1 MTMHVVR
8 FAHPSTGAPAAGVSD
23 GSRVRVLDGTL
34 ADLLAGG
41 AAAFRAAVTGAVGS
55 GSDPGFDAG
64 ALRYLPPVDGN
75 TEVWAA
81 GVTYQR
87 SRQARIEESG
97 QASVYELVYDADR
110 PELFFKAPAWR
121 VAGPADPVRVRA
133 DSGNDVPEPELA
145 LVLAADGG
153 LVGYLVGDDLTS
165 RAIEGQNPLYLPQAK
180 IWRGSCALGPGI
192 RPAWEVPDASAL
204 RIELTIR
211 RGGEPVFT
219 GSASTGQLRRTLDE
233 LAGWLFAELDFPA
246 GAVLLTGTCIVP
258 GLSFTLRP
266 GDAVDITI
274 DQVGTLSNPVAAD

>member
-8 FAHPSTGAPAAGVSD
+8 FEHPSTGGPSVGVSD
-23 GSRVRVLDGTL
+23 GERVRVLDGTL

-41 AAAFRAAVTGAVGS
+41 AGAFRAAVEGAS
-55 GSDPGFDAG
+55 GASFPLAEVRLL
-64 ALRYLPPVDGN
+64 APVDGR

-87 SRQARIEESG
+87 SRQARVEESG

-145 LVLAADGG
+145 LVVAADGG
-153 LVGYLVGDDLTS
+153 LVGFTVGDDLTS
-165 RAIEGQNPLYLPQAK
+165 RAIEGENPLYLPQAK

-192 RPAWEVPDASAL
+192 RPAWEIADAGSL
-204 RIELTIR
+204 GIGLTISR
-211 RGGEPVFT
+211 AGEPVFT

-233 LAGWLFAELDFPA
+233 LAGWLYRELDFPS

-258 GLSFTLRP
+258 DLTFTLRP
-266 GDAVDITI
+266 ADTITITI
-274 DQVGTLSNPVAAD
+274 DQVGTLTHQVAG

>member
-1 MTMHVVR
+1 MSMHVVR
-8 FAHPSTGAPAAGVSD
+8 FAHPQTGKPAVGVSD
-23 GSRVRVLDGTL
+23 GRRVQPIDGTI

-41 AAAFRAAVTGAVGS
+41 ADGFRSALRRAGTIGGGFAA
-55 GSDPGFDAG
+55 D
-64 ALRYLPPVDGN
+64 ALRYLAPVDGH

-87 SRQARIEESG
+87 SRQARVEESG
-97 QASVYELVYDADR
+97 QASVYELVYDAER
-110 PELFFKAPAWR
+110 PELFYKAPAWR

-145 LVLAADGG
+145 LVLAADGA
-153 LVGYLVGDDLTS
+153 LVGFTVGDDLTS

-192 RPAWEVPDASAL
+192 RPAWEVTDATDL
-204 RIELTIR
+204 GIELTIAR
-211 RGGEPVFT
+211 AGEPVFT

-233 LAGWLFAELDFPA
+233 LAGWLFRELDHPA

-258 GLSFTLRP
+258 DLAFTLRP
-266 GDAVDITI
+266 ADTITITI
-274 DQVGTLSNPVAAD
+274 DQVGTLTHQVTST